1 MFLPENIRTCID
13 ALESAGF
20 AAYAVGGCVRDSLL
34 GLTPH
39 DYDLCTAATP
49 KQICDVFSNYR
60 LVLAGEKHG
69 TVSVVMD
76 ESLIEITTFRTEG
89 GYEDN
94 RHPGWVRFV
103 ANIEEDL
110 SRRDFTVNAMAYS
123 PRRGFADPFGGQED
137 LKNRCLRAVGHPVCR
152 FTEDALRILRGVRF
166 AARYG
171 LTVEERTAQAMTEL
185 SPLMDNLAR
194 ERVFTELCGLLPL
207 VTAEDLSRFHP
218 ILIQV
223 LPELSPMVGFDQKS
237 PHHAFDLYSHTA
249 HVVENVSK
257 DLHLRW
263 AALLHDIGKPGTFY
277 LDESGRGHFPGH
289 AKLSAELANNVLL
302 RLKAPTALRQQV
314 VSLIERHMTPLEPD
328 KKLLRRRLGK
338 YGIESTL
345 DLLKLQQADF
355 RSKGTKEETDFFRQ
369 IRSLI
374 DEIRSE
380 DACLTVK
387 DLAINGKDLIAIGF
401 TPGPDIR
408 KCLEG
413 LLAAVQED
421 MLPNTRSSL
430 LEAARKEEYR

>member
-13 ALESAGF
+13 ALEAAGF

-49 KQICDVFSNYR
+49 PQICDVFSGYR

-89 GYEDN
+89 GYEDS

-103 ANIEEDL
+103 TDIEEDL

-123 PRRGFADPFGGQED
+123 PNRGFADPFGGRED
-137 LKNRCLRAVGHPVCR
+137 LAKRCLRAVGDPICR

-166 AARYG
+166 AVRYD
-171 LTVEERTAQAMTEL
+171 LTVEERTAQAMIRL

-194 ERVFTELCGLLPL
+194 ERVFTEMCGLLPL
-207 VTAEDLSRFHP
+207 VTAQDLVRFHP
-218 ILIQV
+218 ILTHI
-223 LPELSPMVGFDQKS
+223 LPELAPMVGFDQRS
-237 PHHAFDLYSHTA
+237 PHHAFDLYSHTV
-249 HVVENVSK
+249 HVVENVS
-257 DLHLRW
+257 DALHLRW

-277 LDESGRGHFPGH
+277 LDASGRGHFPGH
-289 AKLSAELANNVLL
+289 AKLSAELANNILL

-314 VSLIERHMTPLEPD
+314 VSLVERHMTPLESD
-328 KKLLRRRLGK
+328 KKRLRRQLGK

-345 DLLKLQQADF
+345 DLLILQQADF
-355 RSKGTKEETDFFRQ
+355 RSKGTKEETDHFDRV
-369 IRSLI
+369 RRLI
-374 DEIRSE
+374 DEIRAE

-387 DLAINGKDLIAIGF
+387 DLAINGNDLIAIGF
-401 TPGPDIR
+401 TPGPNIR

-413 LLAAVQED
+413 LLTAVQED
-421 MLPNTRSSL
+421 ILPNTRNSL
-430 LEAARKEEYR
+430 LEAATKEEYQ